1 MKKESNNRM
10 EHKEIELREK
20 LNNYGYKLK
29 QLAERGYF
37 VKSRYTNKVISPLNE
52 KRQPVYMSLDDVE
65 SWLNEII
72 SEEKRQKKLWEDKL
86 DKYRKVIVYPQYDEW
101 CINIVIEKIK
111 NFSRNN
117 SQWIINNNHIVL
129 DIFNPQSELYDEF
142 IKFTFETILD
152 KLSDLSKYNFPLT
165 EEIAIDFS
173 EKYYDKYLELNME
186 IEKESDEGI
195 DILQD
200 LISDGEISESEVGL
214 LERVYSEISI
224 DELKKLI
231 FGVEE

>member
-86 DKYRKVIVYPQYDEW
+86 DKYRNIIVYPQYDEW
-101 CINIVIEKIK
+101 CKNIVIEKIK

-117 SQWIINNNHIVL
+117 SQWIINNNHIVS

>member
-1 MKKESNNRM
+1 M
-10 EHKEIELREK
+10 EHKEIVLRTNLK
-20 LNNYGYKLK
+20 KHGYKLK
-29 QLAERGYF
+29 QEDRGYF
-37 VKSRYTNKVISPLNE
+37 VKGIYTNKTMSPLNE
-52 KRQPVYMSLDDVE
+52 KSQPVYMSLDAVE
-65 SWLNEII
+65 SWLNEKI
-72 SEEKRQKKLWEDKL
+72 SEENYQEKLWEEKL
-86 DKYRKVIVYPQYDEW
+86 DKYRSIVMYPQYDEW
-101 CINIVIEKIK
+101 CKNVVLEKIK

-142 IKFTFETILD
+142 IKFTIENILD
-152 KLSDLSKYNFPLT
+152 KLSDLSKYNFSNYSLT

-231 FGVEE
+231 FGIEE

>member
-86 DKYRKVIVYPQYDEW
+86 DKYRNIIVYPQYDEW
-101 CINIVIEKIK
+101 CKNIVIEKIK

-117 SQWIINNNHIVL
+117 SQWIINNNHIVS

-173 EKYYDKYLELNME
+173 EKHYDKYLELNME